1 MQFDE
6 RYPRPQ
12 LVREAWIDLCGDWSF
27 TFDDADAG
35 QLGRWQDHDDVFDR
49 RITVPFPPESTA
61 SGIGDRA
68 FHPVLWYRRTV
79 ALPPGT
85 EPRRWLL
92 HFGAVDYRA
101 DVWVDGRPVV
111 RHEGGHVSFSAD
123 ITNALDAD
131 RSEHVIVVRA
141 EDPPDDVTQP
151 RGKQHWEADPADI
164 WYHRTSGIWQPVWLE
179 PVSLV
184 HIEQLCWTPDPESER
199 LGLTVALNRN
209 PDAPLRLDVRLMLHG
224 AVLAHDTWQVDA
236 REIGRDFTI
245 PLPTTRLARE
255 RLLWSPEHPNLIEAE
270 ISLIDP
276 SHNDGPVVDRVSSY
290 AGMRSCRT
298 HGGHFLLNGAPYYL
312 RMALEQGYWPESH
325 LAAPSP
331 GAIRREVEL
340 AKELGFNGLRL
351 HQKVEDPRFLA
362 WCDRLGMLVWGE
374 MANAYAFSVAAV
386 DRFTRE
392 WLEVVRRDYSH
403 PSIVTWVPFNESWGV
418 FSLEHSERQRDYV
431 RAIYHL
437 TRTLDPTRP
446 VIGNDGWEHFASD
459 IWGIH
464 DYALDARTLH
474 DRYGSES
481 AMAASLATLQ
491 PFYRPI
497 VLPGVVN
504 TGEPIMLT
512 ECGGID
518 FVPGAGNPEG
528 RPRRADDLDDFLDQY
543 DVFIQAVLDCT
554 PIQGFCYTQ
563 LTDVEQEK
571 SGLLD
576 EHRRPKADL
585 ATLRQLTRRP
595 TLALPAEHTFP
606 PDITHPDP
614 AGGGNRTARPD
625 GDRPSNGRARTAR
638 QSAS

>member
-1 MQFDE
+1 MQLDE

-12 LVREAWIDLCGDWSF
+12 MVRDQWVDLCGPWAFAYDD
-27 TFDDADAG
+27 DDAG
-35 QLGRWQDHDDVFDR
+35 LLGRWSGRDDVFDWT
-49 RITVPFPPESTA
+49 ITVPFPPESAA

-68 FHPVLWYRRTV
+68 FHSVLWYRRTV
-79 ALPPGT
+79 ALPDGP

-101 DVWVDGRPVV
+101 DVWVDGQLVIS
-111 RHEGGHVSFSAD
+111 HEGGHVSFSAD
-123 ITNALDAD
+123 VTSALDPAVT
-131 RSEHVIVVRA
+131 EHVIVVRA
-141 EDPPDDVTQP
+141 EDSPTDVEQP
-151 RGKQHWEADPADI
+151 RGKQHWETDPADI

-179 PVSLV
+179 PVPLV
-184 HIEQLCWTPDPESER
+184 HIEQLRWTPDPEGER
-199 LGLTVALNRN
+199 LGLTVRLNRA
-209 PDAPLRLDVRLMLHG
+209 PDRPMRLDVRLSLHG
-224 AVLAHDTWQVDA
+224 ATIAHDRWQA
-236 REIGRDFTI
+236 TGRETGRDIHI
-245 PLPTTRLARE
+245 PLPTTRIARE

-270 ISLIDP
+270 IRLIDP
-276 SHNDGPVVDRVSSY
+276 AGEEPVDRVESY
-290 AGMRSCRT
+290 AGLRSCRT
-298 HGGHFLLNGAPYYL
+298 HGGRFLLNGAPYYL

-331 GAIRREVEL
+331 AAIRREVEL

-374 MANAYAFSVAAV
+374 MANAYAFSADAAE
-386 DRFTRE
+386 RFTRE
-392 WLEVVRRDYSH
+392 WLAVVRRDYSH

-418 FSLEHSERQRDYV
+418 FSLEHSQRQRDYV

-437 TRTLDPTRP
+437 TRALDPTRP

-459 IWGIH
+459 IWGVH
-464 DYALDARTLH
+464 DYALDAGVIH
-474 DRYGSES
+474 ERYGSE
-481 AMAASLATLQ
+481 AAIEASLRTLQ

-497 VLPGVVN
+497 ALPGVAN

-518 FVPGAGNPEG
+518 FVPGVGNPER
-528 RPRRADDLDDFLDQY
+528 RPRRAEDLDDFLAQY
-543 DVFIQAVLDCT
+543 GAFIQAVLDCT

-585 ATLRQLTRRP
+585 ITLRRLTRRP

-606 PDITHPDP
+606 PDATHPTANPSRDLAAAP
-614 AGGGNRTARPD
+614 ANGRT
-625 GDRPSNGRARTAR
+625 RPS
-638 QSAS
+638 S